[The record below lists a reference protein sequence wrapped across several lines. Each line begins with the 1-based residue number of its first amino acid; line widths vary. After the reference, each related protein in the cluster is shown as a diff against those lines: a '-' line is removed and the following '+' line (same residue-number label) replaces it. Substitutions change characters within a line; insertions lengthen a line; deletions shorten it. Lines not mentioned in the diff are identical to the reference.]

1 MSENGSRG
9 NQWWEFYIIRY
20 SMGTIVGAVIV
31 YKLFNNNPE
40 LRDLLLLPRDNK
52 LEYFH
57 FILLAFYGLTYSY
70 IASAPFLVLHASRFA
85 FSYSDEDRLF
95 KPQWYA
101 YTLIIISLLLGLAF
115 MFPNLIDM
123 FRAIIVLLFL
133 AILVPQ
139 WILIFYSV
147 KKIDD
152 NFKFYTDLSQK
163 RENSKTDFRESYKHL
178 REHGNSFGILFFEI
192 VLGVI
197 LIAIG
202 SEKLAY
208 FLGFMFVWILPA
220 IYVWFVGTGLENRFA
235 RK

>member
-1 MSENGSRG
+1 MIENESREHK
-9 NQWWEFYIIRY
+9 WWEFYIIRY

-31 YKLFNNNPE
+31 YKLFKTNPAFS
-40 LRDLLLLPRDNK
+40 DLLLFPSDNK
-52 LEYFH
+52 LEYYH

-85 FSYSDEDRLF
+85 FSYSGEDRLF
-95 KPQWYA
+95 KPQWYF
-101 YTLIIISLLLGLAF
+101 YTLIIISILLGLAF
-115 MFPNLIDM
+115 ICPNLIIM
-123 FRAIIVLLFL
+123 FKVIVVLLSL
-133 AILVPQ
+133 ALLLPQ

-152 NFKFYTDLSQK
+152 NFDFYTKLSEK
-163 RENSKTDFRESYKHL
+163 RESNKTDIRESYKHL

-197 LIAIG
+197 LISIG
-202 SEKLAY
+202 SENIAY

-220 IYVWFVGTGLENRFA
+220 VYVWFVGTGLENRFA
-235 RK
+235 KK